1 MIRALITDVSRVLLF
16 PKDRTYT
23 GSLNDLY
30 KEESL
35 KPNYKF
41 FNYFELNEELLKFYK
56 SLKGRVDVHILTSDI
71 IQDAP
76 ELKPFWKD
84 VIGKIFS
91 ASKMNTHKSTPDAY
105 EKVIKELNLAPH
117 EVIYVDDS
125 NENLEAAKK
134 VGLQTVLYQIN
145 EKSLSQMG
153 TILRK

>member
-1 MIRALITDVSRVLLF
+1 
-16 PKDRTYT
+16 
-23 GSLNDLY
+23 
-30 KEESL
+30 
-35 KPNYKF
+35 
-41 FNYFELNEELLKFYK
+41 
-56 SLKGRVDVHILTSDI
+56 VHILTSDI